1 MVSASNGKDT
11 AELGAAW
18 RSRQRELPA
27 SSRVLME
34 APEVLSQTRQSEE
47 TEESA
52 RSEGLRGGR
61 ARAAERANENV
72 FAGCPCSLSRVP
84 LCLRA
89 RLPYSRPGRR
99 RLPLILEA
107 LSVLR
112 APGRVR

>member
-1 MVSASNGKDT
+1 MVSASNGQDT

-27 SSRVLME
+27 SSVLME
-34 APEVLSQTRQSEE
+34 APEVLSQPRQS
-47 TEESA
+47 EESA

-61 ARAAERANENV
+61 ARAAEGANENV
-72 FAGCPCSLSRVP
+72 FPGCPCLLSRVP
-84 LCLRA
+84 LG
-89 RLPYSRPGRR
+89 LPYSRPGRH

>member
-47 TEESA
+47 PKN
-52 RSEGLRGGR
+52 RGGR